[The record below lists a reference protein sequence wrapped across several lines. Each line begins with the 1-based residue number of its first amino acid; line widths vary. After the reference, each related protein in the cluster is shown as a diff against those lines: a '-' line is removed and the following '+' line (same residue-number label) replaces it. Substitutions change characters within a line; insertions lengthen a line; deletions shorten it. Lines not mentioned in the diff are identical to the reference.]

1 MLEKFINHLFYQY
14 YVDEQTI
21 RSEYIERPDD
31 QIDILCSY
39 TTRKES
45 FLDILLSKAVLS
57 SEETKRL
64 LGKVKTHRGSSM
76 THGGGESLFN
86 ANHEISFSTG
96 FVSFKYSDPSIRMR
110 EDYIGGLGVFV
121 PLDTILEHP
130 YLGFSH
136 CSSKGGI
143 KDYKLNKDNIRA
155 AVHQTRRAGE
165 LYDNGYGNLFEVG
178 MWPEFDENES
188 SGLFKKVITHPRL
201 TLSGDVVMAIPENER
216 KSIATD
222 VHRRQEEYAKFLD
235 KVRGEDPEQLKW
247 KSIDGRDLY
256 HLEEAISF
264 MEKMLEPLKIDEL
277 PIVWYPQRNLDIA
290 LQRLAISQ
298 ND

>member
-1 MLEKFINHLFYQY
+1 M
-14 YVDEQTI
+14 DEQTI
-21 RSEYIERPDD
+21 RMKYIERLDD
-31 QIDILCSY
+31 QVKLLCSY
-39 TTRKES
+39 TTRREG
-45 FLDILLSKAVLS
+45 FLDILLSKALLS
-57 SEETKRL
+57 SEETRRL

-76 THGGGESLFN
+76 TRGGRESLFD

-96 FVSFKYSDPSIRMR
+96 FVSFKYSDPSIIIR

-155 AVHQTRRAGE
+155 AVHQTRRSGK
-165 LYDNGYGNLFEVG
+165 LYDDGYGNVFEVG

-188 SGLFKKVITHPRL
+188 SGLFRKVIAYPRL
-201 TLSGDVVMAIPENER
+201 ALSGDVVVAIPENER
-216 KSIATD
+216 KSIVTD
-222 VHRRQEEYAKFLD
+222 VHRRQEEYAKFFD
-235 KVRGEDPEQLKW
+235 QVRREDPKQLKL

-256 HLEEAISF
+256 PPEESISF

-277 PIVWYPQRNLDIA
+277 PIVWYPQKNLDIA